1 MLSNSY
7 ISDLWY
13 YQFQPFV
20 VLSGNCI
27 YIGFS
32 KHPIYIFINFVSLLV
47 LVVLLLS
54 VLRVLCLSLMVAL
67 IYSGAVLITFI
78 FVVMTFDQSDILCIP
93 SYKFTEY
100 TSCRHG
106 LTISAKL
113 ITRVNPVNENEGTR
127 VVQPIVILPYLP
139 WTFIF
144 VIVGG
149 YGPVCQLTLVSY

>member
-1 MLSNSY
+1 M
-7 ISDLWY
+7 
-13 YQFQPFV
+13 
-20 VLSGNCI
+20 
-27 YIGFS
+27 
-32 KHPIYIFINFVSLLV
+32 

-127 VVQPIVILPYLP
+127 VV
-139 WTFIF
+139 
-144 VIVGG
+144 
-149 YGPVCQLTLVSY
+149 

>member
-1 MLSNSY
+1 MDYRITDSTYILPVIRCKVSSVAWSNDIHIHVDYIY

-54 VLRVLCLSLMVAL
+54 VLRVLCLQVRYLSKPYRRVRYNDPAVDNLLEIVSNELQVAVIPIL
-67 IYSGAVLITFI
+67 VILLITTP
-78 FVVMTFDQSDILCIP
+78 TFALLQEEDQNHKP
-93 SYKFTEY
+93 
-100 TSCRHG
+100 
-106 LTISAKL
+106 
-113 ITRVNPVNENEGTR
+113 
-127 VVQPIVILPYLP
+127 
-139 WTFIF
+139 
-144 VIVGG
+144 
-149 YGPVCQLTLVSY
+149 

>member
-1 MLSNSY
+1 MNEEIHSY
-7 ISDLWY
+7 T
-13 YQFQPFV
+13 PFV

-93 SYKFTEY
+93 SYKF
-100 TSCRHG
+100 
-106 LTISAKL
+106 I
-113 ITRVNPVNENEGTR
+113 PVLVLYIEG
-127 VVQPIVILPYLP
+127 
-139 WTFIF
+139 FI
-144 VIVGG
+144 
-149 YGPVCQLTLVSY
+149 P

>member
-1 MLSNSY
+1 MGSNPLSLVDLTMVPMSAIPTDRIVFLILLSNSY

-93 SYKFTEY
+93 SYKFIPLLVLY
-100 TSCRHG
+100 
-106 LTISAKL
+106 I
-113 ITRVNPVNENEGTR
+113 EG
-127 VVQPIVILPYLP
+127 
-139 WTFIF
+139 FIPQ
-144 VIVGG
+144 VAYEI
-149 YGPVCQLTLVSY
+149 

>member
-1 MLSNSY
+1 MLQPWVNKYFHGYLSKVHDSSEYQVCNATKHINFDFYRSMDYIY

-93 SYKFTEY
+93 SYKFIPLLVLY
-100 TSCRHG
+100 
-106 LTISAKL
+106 I
-113 ITRVNPVNENEGTR
+113 EG
-127 VVQPIVILPYLP
+127 
-139 WTFIF
+139 FIPQ
-144 VIVGG
+144 VAYEI
-149 YGPVCQLTLVSY
+149 